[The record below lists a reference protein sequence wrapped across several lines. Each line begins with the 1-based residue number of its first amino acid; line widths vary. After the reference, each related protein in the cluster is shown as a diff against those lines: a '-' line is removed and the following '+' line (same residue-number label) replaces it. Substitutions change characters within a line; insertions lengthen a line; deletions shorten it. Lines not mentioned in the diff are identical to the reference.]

1 MRRNSAAILVGA
13 LCALLVGLVLFTF
26 QVRQTEVAVV
36 TTFGRFGRALTEPG
50 LYGRWFWPVQKVYK
64 FDNRVQNFER
74 KFEQTTTADA
84 RNLIVT
90 VFVGWR
96 VADPRMFLERFPNGD
111 LTRAAQSLEGLVRDA
126 KNGVIGRHR
135 FAELISTNRSR
146 LGLREIEGEMLAV
159 IQPRAA
165 TNYGV
170 AVDLVGVKQFG
181 LPESITSKVF
191 DRMKAERQRLVKQF
205 QSEGEAEAIRIRS
218 EADRR
223 RQELLAAAEAE
234 ALVIRGQGEAEA
246 AKSFAVFE
254 RNPELAVFLLE
265 IRALA
270 NSLKDRST
278 LVLDPQTPPFSLLR
292 GSALGGSRPAALAA
306 DTPPSPL
313 RSNAVAASRS
323 PGAVLPP

>member
-1 MRRNSAAILVGA
+1 MKRNSPALAVGA
-13 LCALLVGLVLFTF
+13 ACAVLVTLVLFTF

-36 TTFGRFGRALTEPG
+36 TTFGRFSRALAEPG

-64 FDNRVQNFER
+64 FDNRLQNFER

-84 RNLIVT
+84 RNLMVT

-96 VADPRMFLERFPNGD
+96 VADARLFLERFPNGD
-111 LTRAAQSLEGLVRDA
+111 LNRAAQSLEGLVRDA

-135 FAELISTNRSR
+135 FSELVSTNRAR
-146 LGLREIEGEMLAV
+146 LGLRQIEEEMLTL

-165 TNYGV
+165 THYGV
-170 AVDLVGVKQFG
+170 AVDLLGVKQLG

-223 RQELLAAAEAE
+223 RQELLASAEAE

-254 RNPELAVFLLE
+254 RQPDLAVFLLE
-265 IRALA
+265 LKALA

-278 LVLDPQTPPFSLLR
+278 LVLDPQTPPFTLLR
-292 GSALGGSRPAALAA
+292 GASIP
-306 DTPPSPL
+306 
-313 RSNAVAASRS
+313 SRS
-323 PGAVLPP
+323 LAHRPPLSDPLIAGTTNAAPGLSAR